1 MVAINHFTGW
11 VEAQV
16 LHEENSKSIMEFII
30 NNILF
35 RHGCPARIQTDG
47 GLPYVSEAIRHFFR
61 QWDIVH
67 TVLAA
72 YHPESNG
79 IAERTISSL
88 KSNLVKIRMD
98 DQLSVVCCLGM
109 AVAAIRMV
117 PSRATGFCL
126 LNYCM
131 DGKE

>member
-1 MVAINHFTGW
+1 M
-11 VEAQV
+11 
-16 LHEENSKSIMEFII
+16 

-47 GLPYVSEAIRHFFR
+47 GLPYVSEAIWHFFQ

-79 IAERTISSL
+79 MAERTISVSSL
-88 KSNLVKIRMD
+88 TWLRSEWMTAKFSTLFGY
-98 DQLSVVCCLGM
+98 S
-109 AVAAIRMV
+109 
-117 PSRATGFCL
+117 S
-126 LNYCM
+126 
-131 DGKE
+131 